1 MRIQSLS
8 GQWPRRLG
16 ILGALAALLLALSGC
31 SYLEK
36 LFPPPDVK
44 TFPVHITNAIP
55 QRSVI
60 AKGEIF
66 FTTEFKVRYYEGR
79 VVLSSNPRG
88 EGSVFVDDGL
98 SLTVTHPDG
107 TQAAK
112 LFDLSNSC
120 LGSGPV
126 DRLDVTELFAR
137 GKNRVQ
143 IQLMDLCGGSVA
155 SSILWL
161 VNLPEPDRP

>member
-1 MRIQSLS
+1 MLS
-8 GQWPRRLG
+8 QAPVKRLRRWM
-16 ILGALAALLLALSGC
+16 GALFVAAVLAVGLSGC
-31 SYLEK
+31 AYFER

-55 QRSVI
+55 ERPVI

-66 FTTEFKVRYYEGR
+66 FTTEFKVRYFEGR

-88 EGSVFVDDGL
+88 DGSVFVDDAI

-107 TQAAK
+107 TQVSK

-120 LGSGPV
+120 LGTGPV
-126 DRLDVTELFAR
+126 DPLDLTELFAQ

-143 IQLMDLCGGSVA
+143 LQLLDICGGSVA

-161 VNLPEPDRP
+161 VNLPKE